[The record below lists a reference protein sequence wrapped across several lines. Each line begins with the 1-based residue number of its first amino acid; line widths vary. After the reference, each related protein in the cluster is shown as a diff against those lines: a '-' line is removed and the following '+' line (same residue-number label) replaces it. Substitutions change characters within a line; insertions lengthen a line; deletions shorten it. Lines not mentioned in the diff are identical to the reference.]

1 MNTLQAS
8 TGAKMV
14 FVLFGFGPCVQ
25 ERLRR
30 DLPDNPA
37 SLVIW
42 YGGAPDDAFYLK
54 DWWRKEVENSPSILG
69 ANLVLSHSRQEHYFA
84 EAFLKDMA
92 IQLPQRQFCVSIVM
106 PEEGNFGH
114 RTALKFR
121 ANRFLSRLEGVG
133 NLSFDESSQRK
144 D

>member
-25 ERLRR
+25 ERLKLA
-30 DLPDNPA
+30 LPDCPG

-54 DWWRKEVENSPSILG
+54 DWWQKEIETCGSIEG
-69 ANLVLSHSRQEHYFA
+69 ANLVLSHTRQEHGFA

-92 IQLPQRQFCVSIVM
+92 LHLPHSQLCVSIVM
-106 PEEGNFGH
+106 PDEGNFGH

-121 ANRFLSRLEGVG
+121 ANRFLSRLEGVA
-133 NLSFDESSQRK
+133 NLSFDESSQRR